1 MLTMAGRIA
10 EIKKKFPEWMLSMD
24 RGFLR
29 EVQHLHD
36 NDKFWSDKGLTEY
49 GKRYVEQIKGEY
61 SKHLAE
67 E

>member
-1 MLTMAGRIA
+1 MAGRIA

-36 NDKFWSDKGLTEY
+36 NDKFWSDKVLQNME
-49 GKRYVEQIKGEY
+49 KDM
-61 SKHLAE
+61 
-67 E
+67 